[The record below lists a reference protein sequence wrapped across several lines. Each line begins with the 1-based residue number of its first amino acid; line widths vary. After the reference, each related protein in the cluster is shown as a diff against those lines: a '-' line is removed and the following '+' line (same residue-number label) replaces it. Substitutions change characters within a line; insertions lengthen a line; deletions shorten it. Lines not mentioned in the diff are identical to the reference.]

1 VKALIQLLAITCALG
16 SIPPLLECPTNS
28 GSVAPKASSL
38 QAAKAAQA
46 AADSAPRANKLDP
59 SLVTVNVAVVDEDG
73 YAVTGLKRGNFSLY
87 DDGDS
92 QPLVDFA
99 PASEPVTIA
108 VLMEYSSSY
117 YGYFAGKA
125 ADWTASF
132 VNHVEPHD
140 WIALVTYD
148 LNSKVRIDFTHNR
161 MEVQDTLRTL
171 GPPFFHEANLFD
183 ALIETVD
190 KLERVRG
197 KKSILLIAT
206 GSNSFSANT
215 LDDVLERLQRTDV
228 KIFCIGL
235 AEQEYLRTH
244 SAGTTY
250 IQARTWLDQF
260 AKQTGGVAMFP
271 RFDGELPGIFEG
283 ALGFLRSEYTLT
295 FRPRPDHRDGRFHKL
310 KVEVVDAEGK
320 RLKVTN
326 DKGKQRDLQVY
337 AREGYIA
344 AQAATGSAR

>member
-1 VKALIQLLAITCALG
+1 MLAMAWAIGAL
-16 SIPPLLECPTNS
+16 PPLLECPAVPGT
-28 GSVAPKASSL
+28 
-38 QAAKAAQA
+38 
-46 AADSAPRANKLDP
+46 APRQTQSLRSTEPPQAPADAAPPANKPDP
-59 SLVTVNVAVVDEDG
+59 SLVTVNVAVIDEDG
-73 YAVTGLKRGNFSLY
+73 YAVTGLKRGNFLLN
-87 DDGDS
+87 DDGDP

-125 ADWTASF
+125 ADWTAGF

-140 WIALVTYD
+140 WIALVTFD

-183 ALIETVD
+183 ALVETLD

-215 LDDVLERLQRTDV
+215 LDNVLDRLKRTDV

-235 AEQEYLRTH
+235 AEQEYLRTN
-244 SAGTTY
+244 SVGTTY

-271 RFDGELPGIFEG
+271 RFDGELPGIFDG
-283 ALGFLRSEYTLT
+283 VLGFLRSEYSLT
-295 FRPRPDHRDGRFHKL
+295 FKPDPQRRDGRFHKL
-310 KVEVVDAEGK
+310 KIEVIDDEGK

-326 DKGKQRDLQVY
+326 EKAKRRDVKVY
-337 AREGYIA
+337 ARDGYIA
-344 AQAATGSAR
+344 ARPATEAKQ